1 MIVSEVV
8 DTIVGDAHVTCEQ
21 IADINQG
28 TYGEG
33 DYVLPFGRRLEAQ
46 LITSNK
52 VRIFDGGMVYCGVR
66 DVIAVNNYHDVTIEN
81 GSQSMKRNDIIVR
94 RFTKDEVTHYGQAE
108 FVAVKGTATDGTPE
122 DPEIEVTDLRK
133 GALVHDM
140 PLYRVKLEG
149 LNIIAVEPLYNVL
162 ISMVELQEILAG
174 KQDTITGGASTIATK
189 NLAAKRAL
197 ISNSAGK
204 VAVASTTVTEL
215 EYLHGVKSNV
225 QNQLDNK
232 NILKCRTSTHMVAF
246 EWTGDNKLLIIV
258 DNSVVATFKNG
269 TNV

>member
-33 DYVLPFGRRLEAQ
+33 DYVFPFGRRLEAQ

-81 GSQSMKRNDIIVR
+81 GSQSMKRNDFIVR

-108 FVAVKGTATDGTPE
+108 FITVKGTATDGTPE

-149 LNIIAVEPLYNVL
+149 LNIVAVEPLYNVL
-162 ISMVELQEILAG
+162 ISMVELQETLAG
-174 KQDTITGGASTIATK
+174 KQNTITGGASTIATK
-189 NLAAKRAL
+189 NLTGSRAL
-197 ISNSAGK
+197 VSNSSGK
-204 VAVASTTVTEL
+204 VAVSSITATEL
-215 EYLHGVKSNV
+215 NR
-225 QNQLDNK
+225 LDGAQAISK
-232 NILKCRTSTHMVAF
+232 HR
-246 EWTGDNKLLIIV
+246 LII
-258 DNSVVATFKNG
+258 
-269 TNV
+269 

>member
-1 MIVSEVV
+1 MIVSEVI

-66 DVIAVNNYHDVTIEN
+66 DVVAVNNYHDVTIEN

-108 FVAVKGTATDGTPE
+108 FITVKGTATDGTPE

-133 GALVHDM
+133 GALIHDM

-162 ISMVELQEILAG
+162 TPMVELQEILAG
-174 KQDTITGGASTIATK
+174 K
-189 NLAAKRAL
+189 
-197 ISNSAGK
+197 
-204 VAVASTTVTEL
+204 
-215 EYLHGVKSNV
+215 
-225 QNQLDNK
+225 
-232 NILKCRTSTHMVAF
+232 
-246 EWTGDNKLLIIV
+246 
-258 DNSVVATFKNG
+258 
-269 TNV
+269 